1 MLETHHASFTWSD
14 SHPRDTFFFTFF
26 IVHLIPG
33 SVAQI
38 MLGEAASAENIAILE
53 AELGLD
59 DPLLIQYGRWLGGC
73 WLGIGENLSAISVLS
88 LKR

>member
-1 MLETHHASFTWSD
+1 MLKLITLRLLGAIPTLAILS
-14 SHPRDTFFFTFF
+14 FFTFF